1 MRKPSLYLR
10 NVVSALILAAACL
23 MAGTSVSAADIP
35 SALPSAG
42 LPSLPDYGST
52 DTYSRSYGTLP
63 KSYDSR
69 KLGLITPVR
78 NQNPWGTC
86 WAFGALSAGEASLI
100 KKRTGRHLC
109 APLRASPVLL
119 FLQFP
124 HRSSGKYSKRHG
136 KSPHHR
142 LQLPGI
148 RWKQP
153 LHDV

>member
-78 NQNPWGTC
+78 NQNP
-86 WAFGALSAGEASLI
+86 
-100 KKRTGRHLC
+100 
-109 APLRASPVLL
+109 
-119 FLQFP
+119 
-124 HRSSGKYSKRHG
+124 
-136 KSPHHR
+136 
-142 LQLPGI
+142 
-148 RWKQP
+148 
-153 LHDV
+153 

>member
-1 MRKPSLYLR
+1 
-10 NVVSALILAAACL
+10 

-63 KSYDSR
+63 ESYDSR

-86 WAFGALSAGEASLI
+86 WPSALSVPEKPVSS
-100 KKRTGRHLC
+100 KKDWQT
-109 APLRASPVLL
+109 PL
-119 FLQFP
+119 
-124 HRSSGKYSKRHG
+124 
-136 KSPHHR
+136 
-142 LQLPGI
+142 
-148 RWKQP
+148 
-153 LHDV
+153 

>member
-100 KKRTGRHLC
+100 KKGLADTSVDQC
-109 APLRASPVLL
+109 
-119 FLQFP
+119 
-124 HRSSGKYSKRHG
+124 
-136 KSPHHR
+136 
-142 LQLPGI
+142 
-148 RWKQP
+148 
-153 LHDV
+153 